1 MRAGTPE
8 REAPAEGALTVPGD
22 EAFRLLVD
30 SVEDYAI
37 FLLAPD
43 GRVMTWNLGAQRIK
57 GYAPDEIIGQH
68 FSVFYTPE
76 ERREGRPAT
85 LLQLATKNGRVEDE
99 GWRVRRDGSR
109 FWADVVLTALF
120 GDGPAPYA
128 FAKVTRDLTARRA
141 AEEQQRT
148 LQAEQQA
155 RVAAEEAL
163 AARDRFL
170 SIASHELKTP
180 VASLQL
186 AVESLVHAR
195 AAGRLDETRLE
206 ATLRRL
212 SASADRLGV
221 LVGELLDVGR
231 LGSRESPFHPGR
243 TDLVELA
250 RDVVDRFGE
259 AGHADRLRLDAPASA
274 PIVADPSQLDQLLTN
289 LVDNG
294 LKYSAAPALVE
305 TRVRV
310 EGDGIS
316 ISVADGGIGLD
327 DAADDRLFEAFGRG
341 ENVAHMPGMGLGLFI
356 CRQIVERHG
365 GRIAGHRREDGPGT
379 VFSVW
384 LPSGQVADA

>member
-1 MRAGTPE
+1 
-8 REAPAEGALTVPGD
+8 V
-22 EAFRLLVD
+22 
-30 SVEDYAI
+30 
-37 FLLAPD
+37 
-43 GRVMTWNLGAQRIK
+43 
-57 GYAPDEIIGQH
+57 
-68 FSVFYTPE
+68 
-76 ERREGRPAT
+76 
-85 LLQLATKNGRVEDE
+85 
-99 GWRVRRDGSR
+99 
-109 FWADVVLTALF
+109 
-120 GDGPAPYA
+120 PYA
-128 FAKVTRDLTARRA
+128 FAKVTRDLTERRA

-148 LQAEQQA
+148 LLAEQQA

-195 AAGRLDETRLE
+195 AAGRRDETRLD

-221 LVGELLDVGR
+221 LVGELLDVSR
-231 LGSRESPFHPGR
+231 LGSRESPFHPSR

-274 PIVADPSQLDQLLTN
+274 PIVADPSQLDQLLAN

-294 LKYSAAPALVE
+294 LKYSAPPALVE
-305 TRVRV
+305 TRLRV
-310 EGDGIS
+310 EDGGIS
-316 ISVADGGIGLD
+316 IAVVDGGIGLD

-379 VFSVW
+379 VFTVW
-384 LPSGQVADA
+384 LPSGPVADA